1 MLPPSSPAPSA
12 PAPARPAPHGHAA
25 DSTLAQTAAL
35 AFIERWRHVAASE
48 LATAQTFVTEL
59 CALLG
64 VPAPDPAGDG
74 SYTFEK
80 PVTFHHGNGSTSAG
94 RIDCYRRG
102 AFVLKAQKLRARTG
116 TFDAAMLRAR
126 QQAEDYARA
135 LPPEE
140 GRPVQ
145 KEANPG
151 GASRA
156 RRADRSEAGGA
167 SRDRLADGIAVVEDF
182 SR

>member
-12 PAPARPAPHGHAA
+12 SAPARPAPHGHAA
-25 DSTLAQTAAL
+25 DSTPAQTAAL

-80 PVTFHHGNGSTSAG
+80 PVTFRHGDGSTSAG

-102 AFVLKAQKLRARTG
+102 AFVLEAQKLRARTG
-116 TFDAAMLRAR
+116 TFDATMC
-126 QQAEDYARA
+126 ARA
-135 LPPEE
+135 S
-140 GRPVQ
+140 RPKTTPARCRPRRGARYKKKPTQAVQ
-145 KEANPG
+145 AV
-151 GASRA
+151 
-156 RRADRSEAGGA
+156 
-167 SRDRLADGIAVVEDF
+167 LAALTDLGLAVQVETGW
-182 SR
+182 RTG